1 MANIFYEKFTP
12 QLKFKLRNKPS
23 PEECKAYFF
32 HFLRNF
38 KMFTEDD
45 LKSMEKYLVYGSWKK
60 NDTIFKVGETGE
72 YLNFICLGAVKYYTE
87 DQNGQHII
95 GFLTEC
101 NFCSPMKNFFERL
114 PSDEG
119 VSCIEDTYGLKI
131 SLNNFL
137 KLLEHKAFADFF
149 QKLNNDLL
157 YFFEQR
163 LLSFQSLDA
172 KERYERTLQQDPYIF
187 HRFSLQDIA
196 NYLGI
201 TPETLSRIRN
211 EKGKGKK

>member
-1 MANIFYEKFTP
+1 MANIFYGKYTP
-12 QLKFKLRNKPS
+12 HLKFKHRNKPNY
-23 PEECKAYFF
+23 EECREYFL
-32 HFLRNF
+32 HFLQNF
-38 KMFTEDD
+38 NMFSNND
-45 LKSMEKYLVYGSWKK
+45 LHNIEKCMEYGVWKK
-60 NDTIFKVGETGE
+60 NEYIFKAGEAGK

-101 NFCSPMKNFFERL
+101 NFCSPMKNFFAKL

-119 VSCIEDTYGLKI
+119 VSCVEDTYGIKI
-131 SLNNFL
+131 SLENFM
-137 KLLEHKAFADFF
+137 KLLEQKPFAGFF

-163 LLSFQSLDA
+163 LIAFQSLGA
-172 KERYERTLQQDPYIF
+172 KERYELTLKEEPDIF
-187 HRFSLQDIA
+187 QRYSLQDIA

-211 EKGKGKK
+211 GKGKK